1 MSPFV
6 WLFPVIF
13 IFHEMEEII
22 GFNFFLKK
30 NKKEIEDLFPRLAL
44 RYKNF
49 STEGFAVA
57 VYEELI
63 LCVLICT
70 LAYFLD
76 YDWLWYIWLGAFLG
90 CDFHFF
96 VHLIQVSI
104 YRKYIPSSI
113 TSIICLPI
121 NTLIICECLKAI
133 DGPSLY
139 TVSFM
144 LIGMAGVFVNFRFA
158 QKLIGFVTRKFYRVG
173 ENK

>member
-1 MSPFV
+1 
-6 WLFPVIF
+6 
-13 IFHEMEEII
+13 MEEIV

-30 NKKEIEDLFPRLAL
+30 NKDEIEELFPRLAR
-44 RYKNF
+44 RYKDF

-63 LCVLICT
+63 LCVIICF
-70 LAYFLD
+70 LANFLD

-96 VHLIQVSI
+96 VHLVQVSI

-121 NTLIICECLKAI
+121 NTLIICKCLKAI
-133 DGPSLY
+133 EAPSLY
-139 TVSFM
+139 TVAFICM
-144 LIGMAGVFVNFRFA
+144 GMAGVFVNLRLA
-158 QKLIGFVTRKFYRVG
+158 QKLIGVITRRFYKER
-173 ENK
+173 